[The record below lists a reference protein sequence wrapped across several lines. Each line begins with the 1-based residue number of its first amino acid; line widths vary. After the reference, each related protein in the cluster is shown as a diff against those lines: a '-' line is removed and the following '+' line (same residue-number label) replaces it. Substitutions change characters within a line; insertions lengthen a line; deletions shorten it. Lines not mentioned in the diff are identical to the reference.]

1 MASFKTNPVS
11 LDELLKHCE
20 SGLIQL
26 PDFQRSWVWD
36 EERIKGLIA
45 SISQAFPVGAL
56 MTLDTG
62 GEVDFKPRLIQGAPG
77 ENQTAKATS
86 LLLDGQQRMTSL
98 YQTARRRAVVET
110 ITARRVKVKRW
121 YYIDMRAAL
130 DRDVSREEAIIGVPE
145 DKVLRSNFG
154 KDVERDLS
162 TPQKEYESLMFPV
175 NRVFDWDDWQEGFW
189 EFWEASKESRDLFKA
204 FKADVLQNFK
214 GYHVPVIALDRNTS
228 KEAVCLVFEK
238 VNTGGKALD
247 AFELVTAMYAADD
260 FELRK
265 DWEARQKRL
274 AAHKTLVQVANTEFM
289 QAISLLHTK
298 AVRQAAEREGRQGR
312 DLPAVSATRQSLLKL
327 PLAAYKTYADQV
339 EEGFVRAAKFL
350 FSHKIYRAYD
360 LPYQSQIT
368 PLAAIL
374 ADLGTQWESDEVRRK
389 LALWYWNGVF
399 GELYGSS
406 AESRFARDVLEVPAW
421 IAGGALP
428 TTITQATFRAERL
441 KTMRTRLSAAYKG
454 VNALLMRTGARDFR
468 SGQDFDQTVFFDE
481 SVDIHHI
488 FPRDW
493 CEKQGIKPAEYDS
506 IINKTPLAARTNRI
520 IGGVAPSAYVQRLE
534 GGGKDQPAIE
544 SGRLDSHLASH
555 LIDPARLRADDFPSF
570 MNARYEALL
579 GLVEAATGRA
589 VYREGGG
596 EEDLIDDEMSGELDE
611 QQAA

>member
-77 ENQTAKATS
+77 ESQTAKATS

-130 DRDVSREEAIIGVPE
+130 DPDASREEAIIGVPE
-145 DKVLRSNFG
+145 DRVLRSNFG
-154 KDVERDLS
+154 KGVELDLS
-162 TPQKEYESLMFPV
+162 TPEKEYENLMFPV

-274 AAHKTLVQVANTEFM
+274 ATHKTLVQVANTEFM

-298 AVRQAAEREGRQGR
+298 AVRQAAERDGRQGR

-327 PLAAYKTYADQV
+327 PLAAYKAYADQV

-360 LPYQSQIT
+360 LPYQSQVT

-374 ADLGTQWESDEVRRK
+374 ADLGAQWESDEVRRK

-454 VNALLMRTGARDFR
+454 VNALLMRKGARDFR

-506 IINKTPLAARTNRI
+506 VINKTPLAARTNRI

-534 GGGKDQPAIE
+534 SGWNEQPAIDA
-544 SGRLDSHLASH
+544 GRLDKHLSSH
-555 LIDPARLRADDFPSF
+555 LIDPALLRADDFSAF
-570 MNARYEALL
+570 MTARYEALL
-579 GLVEAATGRA
+579 ELVEEATERA
-589 VYREGGG
+589 VYRDGGG
-596 EEDLIDDEMSGELDE
+596 EEDLVDDEMAGDGAG